1 MEQRTKTTLAGAFDA
16 AFDGGQAGF
25 YVSAPGRINLI
36 GEHTDYNGFPVLP
49 MAIGRTIRMGVRA
62 RDDRRIVLRNA
73 DPDSYPE
80 RTFFLGSDVEPYGAG
95 NWGDYV
101 KAAVQSLTRLA
112 VEQGRG
118 ADDLRGMDCLV
129 QGDIPPAA
137 GLSSSTAL
145 VVASGLAF
153 GMVNNLG
160 LSRHQ
165 MAERMAD
172 AEHYVGTHGGGMDQ
186 AACLLGRPECALKI
200 DFFPL
205 RVHPVPFPPEYS
217 VVAAH
222 STVSA
227 RKTAEQRRAYN
238 RRVLEC
244 QLGVR
249 ALKRHFG
256 REAAEHLADFDAPVR
271 ELLDILRES
280 LDGAERLT
288 PAQALRWADDEMK
301 SELDDVGAPAEDLKV
316 LARCRHVLTEA
327 ERTAKAAACL
337 ERGAVVEFGGLM
349 DESHASCAED
359 YEISCPELDELTGL
373 VREAGALGARL
384 TGAGFGGFAVALVER
399 ARIDD
404 VCRAVRERFYR
415 PRGLSES
422 GRLFV
427 FRPAAGAEVFVGR

>member
-1 MEQRTKTTLAGAFDA
+1 MEQSRKTALDHAFEAG
-16 AFDGGQAGF
+16 FDGRQASF

-49 MAIGRTIRMGVRA
+49 MAIGRAIRLAVRP

-73 DPDSYPE
+73 EPDPYPE

-112 VEQGRG
+112 LEQGSG
-118 ADDLRGMDCLV
+118 PDDLRGMDCLV

-153 GMVNNLG
+153 GAVNNLG

-172 AEHYVGTHGGGMDQ
+172 AEHYVGTRGGGMDQ
-186 AACLLGRPECALKI
+186 AACLLGRPDCALKI

-205 RVHPVPFPPEYS
+205 RVRPVPFPPDYR

-227 RKTAEQRRAYN
+227 RKTAEHRRAYN

-249 ALKRHFG
+249 VLKRHFG
-256 REAAEHLADFDAPVR
+256 RESAEHLADFDAPVR
-271 ELLDILRES
+271 ELLAVLREA
-280 LDGAERLT
+280 LNGDECLAPG
-288 PAQALRWADDEMK
+288 QALRWTDEEMK
-301 SELDDVGAPAEDLKV
+301 DQLDDLDDPAEELKV
-316 LARCRHVLTEA
+316 LPRCRHVLTEA
-327 ERTAKAAACL
+327 ERTATAAACL
-337 ERGAVVEFGGLM
+337 EQGAVVEFGRLM
-349 DESHASCAED
+349 DESHVSCAED
-359 YEISCPELDELTGL
+359 YEISCPELDELTAL
-373 VREAGALGARL
+373 MREAGALGARL
-384 TGAGFGGFAVALVER
+384 TGAGFGGFAVALVHCAR
-399 ARIDD
+399 AEEVRQ
-404 VCRAVRERFYR
+404 AVRDRFYGA
-415 PRGLSES
+415 RGLSEN

-427 FRPAAGAEVFVGR
+427 FRPAAGAEVFVDR